1 MSNRFDLSDLRLFL
15 HIVESGSI
23 TAGAARAHMALASAS
38 ARIRNMEDALGT
50 ALLER
55 GRRGIQTTDA
65 GRALAHH
72 ARMMGQQMEQL
83 RDELG
88 QYAQGLKGHIR
99 LLCNTSAM
107 TEFLPEVLAS
117 FLARHPHTDIELEEK
132 LSYEVVQAVV
142 DGVADVGIIA
152 DSTDSGPLQTFPFR
166 QDHLVAVLAKK
177 HPLAKR
183 KSVAFGE
190 LLGEDFVG
198 LSGDSA
204 LQQHLSGH
212 ATRAGKR
219 LQYRVRLR
227 SFDGICRMV
236 EQLVGVA
243 VIPET
248 AAYACAAHLDI
259 RVLPLADAWAKR
271 QLLICVRGLDGLP
284 GHTRELIQAL
294 QAHSHRPPKAAN
306 PPYLSSSDN
315 GKRK

>member
-1 MSNRFDLSDLRLFL
+1 MSNRFELSDLRLFL

-55 GRRGIQTTDA
+55 GRRGVQTTDA

-72 ARMMGQQMEQL
+72 ARMMAQQMEQL

-107 TEFLPEVLAS
+107 TEFLPEVLAR

-152 DSTDSGPLQTFPFR
+152 DSTDSGPLQTYPFR
-166 QDHLVAVLAKK
+166 QDHLVAVLSKK
-177 HPLAKR
+177 HPLARR
-183 KSVAFGE
+183 KSLDFAE

-227 SFDGICRMV
+227 SFEGICRMV
-236 EQLVGVA
+236 EHQVGVA
-243 VIPET
+243 VIPQT
-248 AAYACAAHLDI
+248 AATINAAHMEI
-259 RVLPLADAWAKR
+259 RAIPLADGWSR
-271 QLLICVRGLDGLP
+271 RHLLICVRGLEGLP
-284 GHTRELIQAL
+284 GHTRELIHAL
-294 QAHSHRPPKAAN
+294 QSHP
-306 PPYLSSSDN
+306 
-315 GKRK
+315 

>member
-1 MSNRFDLSDLRLFL
+1 MSNRFELADLRLFL

-23 TAGAARAHMALASAS
+23 TAGAQRAHMALASAS
-38 ARIRNMEDALGT
+38 ARMRNMEDALGT
-50 ALLER
+50 PLLER
-55 GRRGIQTTDA
+55 GRRGVQTTDA

-72 ARMMGQQMEQL
+72 ARMMHQQMEQL

-107 TEFLPEVLAS
+107 TEFLPEVLAR

-152 DSTDSGPLQTFPFR
+152 DSTDSGPLQTYPFR
-166 QDHLVAVLAKK
+166 QDHLVAVVSKRHALAR
-177 HPLAKR
+177 R
-183 KSVAFGE
+183 KSLGFAE
-190 LLGEDFVG
+190 LLGEDFIG

-212 ATRAGKR
+212 ASRAGKR
-219 LQYRVRLR
+219 LHYRVRLR
-227 SFDGICRMV
+227 SFEGICRMV
-236 EQLVGVA
+236 EHQVGVA

-248 AAYACAAHLDI
+248 AAAACTASMDI
-259 RVLPLADAWAKR
+259 RAIPLTDGWSRR

-284 GHTRELIQAL
+284 RHTRELIQAL
-294 QAHSHRPPKAAN
+294 QG
-306 PPYLSSSDN
+306 L
-315 GKRK
+315 G

>member
-1 MSNRFDLSDLRLFL
+1 MNNRFDLSDLRLFL

-38 ARIRNMEDALGT
+38 ARIRNMEDALGAT
-50 ALLER
+50 LLER
-55 GRRGIQTTDA
+55 GRRGTQTTDA

-72 ARMMGQQMEQL
+72 ARMVDQQMEQL

-88 QYAQGLKGHIR
+88 QYAQGLKGRIR

-107 TEFLPEVLAS
+107 SEFLPEVLAD
-117 FLARHPHTDIELEEK
+117 FLARHPRTDIELEEK
-132 LSYEVVQAVV
+132 LSYEVVQSIV

-152 DSTDSGPLQTFPFR
+152 DSADSGPLQTFPFR
-166 QDHLVAVLAKK
+166 QDHLVAVLARK
-177 HPLAKR
+177 HSLARR
-183 KSVAFGE
+183 KSLAFSE
-190 LLGEDFVG
+190 LLEEDFVG

-227 SFDGICRMV
+227 SFEGICRMV
-236 EQLVGVA
+236 EQSVGVA

-248 AAYACAAHLDI
+248 AARACAAHLDI
-259 RVLPLADAWAKR
+259 RALPLTDAWARR
-271 QLLICVRGLDGLP
+271 QLLICVRHLDGLP
-284 GHTRELIQAL
+284 GHTRELIQTL
-294 QAHSHRPPKAAN
+294 QAHSQQPPR
-306 PPYLSSSDN
+306 SSPG

>member
-1 MSNRFDLSDLRLFL
+1 MSHRFELSDLRLFL

-23 TAGAARAHMALASAS
+23 TGGAERAHMALASAS

-55 GRRGIQTTDA
+55 GRRGVQSTDA

-72 ARMMGQQMEQL
+72 ARMMAQQMEQL

-107 TEFLPEVLAS
+107 TEFLPEVLAR

-152 DSTDSGPLQTFPFR
+152 DSTDSGPLQTYPFR
-166 QDHLVAVLAKK
+166 QDHLVAVLSKK
-177 HPLAKR
+177 HALARR
-183 KSVAFGE
+183 KSLAFSE

-212 ATRAGKR
+212 ATRAGRR

-236 EQLVGVA
+236 EHQVGVA
-243 VIPET
+243 VIPAT
-248 AAYACAAHLDI
+248 AAQDCAAHMDI
-259 RVLPLADAWAKR
+259 RAIPLTDGWSRR
-271 QLLICVRGLDGLP
+271 QLLICVRGLEGLP
-284 GHTRELIQAL
+284 GPTRELIHAL
-294 QAHSHRPPKAAN
+294 QRHP
-306 PPYLSSSDN
+306 
-315 GKRK
+315 